1 MLDQA
6 LSVEEGTVRLHLRR
20 PAVGRGPNAI
30 RLITIDLI
38 PVAPSSSEPPAIT
51 SLCLRAVDGVSAD
64 FCVERGEE
72 ANYATT
78 KAHVAGHPPISRLV
92 RCETPT
98 LTDLLAAEL
107 RLLNRDQTFATALQS
122 AGIFAEWLPA

>member
-1 MLDQA
+1 
-6 LSVEEGTVRLHLRR
+6 
-20 PAVGRGPNAI
+20 
-30 RLITIDLI
+30 
-38 PVAPSSSEPPAIT
+38 
-51 SLCLRAVDGVSAD
+51 
-64 FCVERGEE
+64 
-72 ANYATT
+72 
-78 KAHVAGHPPISRLV
+78 V